1 MLTHKSIF
9 KIQNKM
15 QNFKFSD
22 FFLKSYRFAAFFI
35 LFGTIAVMLG
45 YLILVAFYTFN
56 TSWAAPTIISPTN
69 DKMLRLKGELFNAN
83 QTIDKINVDL
93 WQLDNEKSIL
103 NTKKITLEDLK
114 QRLDNSINTEQ
125 SLLQDRA
132 KAFAP
137 LLSNQAHQNQKMAQ
151 FSNQINKYEKSIR
164 KSLKAGLITQEEAI
178 KQRASALQMSNN
190 VAESS
195 IQSMLAY
202 NASKDMQRSASTL
215 HGENEDIKALDTIS
229 KRSQLE
235 TEIAQLNVQ
244 ILSNENTHHNLQRQL
259 KEITEVIQTL
269 SKSPYFKITK
279 GAKLNFAFLP
289 YENQKNV
296 EIGSPV
302 YDCLLHLFLCTDV
315 GKVSAIYTDEES
327 IKHSLLKTDVRGS
340 FIELSLTDKSAA
352 KSQVLFVNSKPLF
365 F

>member
-1 MLTHKSIF
+1 MLVQKSIL
-9 KIQNKM
+9 KV
-15 QNFKFSD
+15 QNFKFSG
-22 FFLKSYRFAAFFI
+22 FFLKFYRFVAFFI

-45 YLILVAFYTFN
+45 YLGLVAFYTFN
-56 TSWAAPTIISPTN
+56 TSWVAPTIISPTN
-69 DKMLRLKGELFNAN
+69 DKMLRLRAELFNAN

-103 NTKKITLEDLK
+103 NQKKITLEEFK

-125 SLLQDRA
+125 SLLADRA
-132 KAFAP
+132 KAFTP
-137 LLSNQAHQNQKMAQ
+137 LINNQAQQNRKMAQ
-151 FSNQINKYEKSIR
+151 FSKQINRYEQGIQ

-178 KQRASALQMSNN
+178 KQRANALQMSTN
-190 VAESS
+190 VAESN

-215 HGENEDIKALDTIS
+215 QGDNQDIKALDTIS
-229 KRSQLE
+229 KRSELE
-235 TEIAQLNVQ
+235 TEIAQLNVH
-244 ILSNENTHHNLQRQL
+244 ILSNENTHRNLKRQQA
-259 KEITEVIQTL
+259 EMNEVINTL

-289 YENQKNV
+289 YDNQKNV

-302 YDCLLHLFLCTDV
+302 YDCLLHLIICKNV
-315 GKVSAIYTDEES
+315 GAVAEVYTDEES
-327 IKHSLLKTDVRGS
+327 TKHSLLKTDLRGS
-340 FIELSLTDKSAA
+340 FIELNLADKSAA